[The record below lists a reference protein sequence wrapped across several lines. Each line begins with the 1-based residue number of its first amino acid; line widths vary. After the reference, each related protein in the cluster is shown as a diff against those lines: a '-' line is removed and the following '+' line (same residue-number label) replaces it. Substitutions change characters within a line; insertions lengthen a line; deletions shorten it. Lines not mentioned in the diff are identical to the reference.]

1 MDIRMYQTLLELE
14 ALQQFRSSFGG
25 MNRAVSVTSTNF
37 AELLENQLQ
46 QLSSPGF
53 QTGTNELQNFQT
65 NGIHSSVS
73 IRNSI
78 DAIMQPQL
86 EKGFFQTAASSL
98 EGMEYPEKFE
108 PMIQKAAHKYGVDPA
123 LIRSVILHESGFNPL
138 SQSSAGALGLMQLMP
153 GTARSLGVE
162 NPLNPVENIDGG
174 TKYLKEMIERYNGN
188 KALALAAYNAGPGN
202 VDKYNGIPP
211 FTETQNYIR
220 KVLHTYQ
227 SA

>member
-1 MDIRMYQTLLELE
+1 MDIRMYQTLLELK
-14 ALQQFRSSFGG
+14 ALQQFRSSYGG
-25 MNRAVSVTSTNF
+25 LNQAISMTSTNF
-37 AELLENQLQ
+37 AELLESQLQ

-53 QTGTNELQNFQT
+53 QTGTEGLKSLQP
-65 NGIHSSVS
+65 NGINSFVS
-73 IRNSI
+73 GRNTI
-78 DAIMQPQL
+78 DPMMQQL
-86 EKGFFQTAASSL
+86 EKGSFQAAASSL
-98 EGMEYPEKFE
+98 EEMESPKKFE

-138 SQSSAGALGLMQLMP
+138 SQSSAGAQGLMQLMP
-153 GTARSLGVE
+153 GTARALGVE
-162 NPLNPVENIDGG
+162 NPLNPEENIDGG
-174 TKYLKEMIERYNGN
+174 TKYLKEMLERYNGN